1 MPNRPFQLT
10 RYFTIT
16 SLVAFFVLGLALV
29 LLQRSEERFFDGV
42 QQEHN
47 AFAARVQADLLKEQR
62 EAGRAALVAVHE
74 AGHLTLAKVFAN
86 ALWKSHF
93 APLVAQAQGLPATPC
108 TAANGA
114 PVAEAQAACTARMRA
129 RVTALPAF
137 RTVDAPVRS
146 LMRRTSVFKI
156 KVYDLRGL
164 TVYSSEPEQVG
175 EDKAGNAGWR
185 AAVAGRPASELVHRN
200 QFSAFEGVVKD
211 RDLIQSYVPVAGPD
225 GAVAGVL
232 EIYSDV
238 TPLLQQLRADTE
250 RSVAITAREQ
260 ARMAQAADR
269 NQAAVEAASRRFLWI
284 LAGLLLVTFIALL
297 LFVRRG
303 QGLIDREAGAREQAA
318 RREQAWHR
326 DKMATLG
333 AMAANISHE
342 VGNPLAN
349 ISRLAQEIGR
359 WREARDIQPEF
370 PRLIV
375 EQAARI
381 AGMTR
386 RINDFARAGRD
397 QPQPL
402 DANELVRTVCEFL
415 AHDKRFR
422 GTPIELRLAGG
433 LPQCYGVPDHV
444 NEVLMGL
451 LQAVEESCAHCKESG
466 GQIGVETSYLEAR
479 VTIRITGYCAGMGRC
494 ELPQDDPRIDSAR
507 RRMGEMGGSLAFSG
521 PALDL
526 RLPCALPGGGAPT
539 LPAALSA

>member
-1 MPNRPFQLT
+1 MPQRPFQLA

-16 SLVAFFVLGLALV
+16 SLVAFIVLGVALV
-29 LLQRSEERFFDGV
+29 LLQRGEERYFEGV
-42 QQEHN
+42 QQQHN
-47 AFAARVQADLLKEQR
+47 TAAARVQADLLKEQR
-62 EAGRAALVAVHE
+62 EAGRASLVAVHE
-74 AGHLTLAKVFAN
+74 AGHTTLAKVFAN
-86 ALWKSHF
+86 ALWRSHF
-93 APLVAQAQGLPATPC
+93 APLVAQAQSLPEASC
-108 TAANGA
+108 RGA
-114 PVAEAQAACTARMRA
+114 GDARQACEARMRG

-137 RTVDAPVRS
+137 RSVDAPVRA
-146 LMRRTSVFKI
+146 LMRGTSVFKI

-164 TVYSSEPEQVG
+164 TVYSSEAAQVG
-175 EDKAGNAGWR
+175 EDKSDNAGWR
-185 AAVAGRPASELVHRN
+185 SAVEGRPASELVHRN

-238 TPLLQQLRADTE
+238 TPLFQQLRADTA
-250 RSVAITAREQ
+250 RAAAISVREQ
-260 ARMAQAADR
+260 ARMAQAAGQ
-269 NQAAVEAASRRFLWI
+269 NQGEMEAASRRFLWI
-284 LAGLLLVTFIALL
+284 LMGLLLVTFIALL
-297 LFVRRG
+297 LFARRG

-359 WREARDIQPEF
+359 WREARDIQPEY

-381 AGMTR
+381 AEMTR
-386 RINDFARAGRD
+386 RMNAFARAGRD
-397 QPQPL
+397 RPQPL
-402 DANELVRTVCEFL
+402 DANELVRTVCDFL

-433 LPQCYGVPDHV
+433 LPQCHGVPDHL

-451 LQAVEESCAHCKESG
+451 LQAVEESCSHCKESG

-494 ELPQDDPRIDSAR
+494 ELPRDDPRIDSAR
-507 RRMGEMGGSLAFSG
+507 GRMAEIGGSLEFAG

-539 LPAALSA
+539 APAALSA

>member
-16 SLVAFFVLGLALV
+16 SLVAFVVLGLALV
-29 LLQRSEERFFDGV
+29 LLQQGEEKFFEGV
-42 QQEHN
+42 QQQHHE
-47 AFAARVQADLLKEQR
+47 AAARVQADLLRQQR
-62 EAGRAALVAVHE
+62 EAGRASLVAVHE
-74 AGHLTLAKVFAN
+74 AGHVTLAKVFAN
-86 ALWKSHF
+86 ALWNSHF
-93 APLVAQAQGLPATPC
+93 APLVRQAAALPQATCPRAPAQALQDCVGR
-108 TAANGA
+108 
-114 PVAEAQAACTARMRA
+114 VRA
-129 RVTALPAF
+129 RLTTLPGFGA
-137 RTVDAPVRS
+137 VDAPVRA
-146 LMRRTSVFKI
+146 LMRGTSVFKI
-156 KVYDLRGL
+156 KVYDLRGM

-175 EDKAGNAGWR
+175 EDKSDNAGWR
-185 AAVAGRPASELVHRN
+185 AAVNGQPASELVHRN

-211 RDLIQSYVPVAGPD
+211 RDLIQSYVPVAGPG

-238 TPLLQQLRADTE
+238 TPLLQQLQAHAA
-250 RSVAITAREQ
+250 RSAALSEREQ
-260 ARMAQAADR
+260 ARMAEAAAR
-269 NQAAVEAASRRFLWI
+269 NQVEVEAASRRFLWI
-284 LAGLLLVTFIALL
+284 LMGLLLATFVALL

-303 QGLIDREAGAREQAA
+303 QRLIDREAGAREQAA

-333 AMAANISHE
+333 AMAGNISRE

-359 WREARDIQPEF
+359 WREARDIRPEF
-370 PRLIV
+370 PRLIG

-381 AGMTR
+381 ADMTR

-402 DANELVRTVCEFL
+402 DANDSVRTVCDFL
-415 AHDKRFR
+415 AHDQRFR
-422 GTPIELRLAGG
+422 GTPIELRLGRG
-433 LPQCYGVPDHV
+433 LPQCHGIPDHL

-466 GQIGVETSYLEAR
+466 GQVSVETSYLEAR

-494 ELPQDDPRIDSAR
+494 ELPRHDPRVDSAR
-507 RRMGEMGGSLAFSG
+507 RRMADMGGSLDFAG
-521 PALDL
+521 PALDV

-539 LPAALSA
+539 RPAALSA